1 MEYVT
6 DGWQGK
12 TPLPTDSRS
21 MERRETN
28 CKDTGSLGIVR
39 RPAGGRVRAGNA
51 PPVSMSQAPLPEPD
65 AAAQDLVWMAR
76 VKLGDTEALR
86 ALIEAHQHRI
96 IGTVAKM
103 LGDAADAEDIAQQVF
118 IRVWKS
124 AARYE
129 PTAKFTTWLFKIT
142 RNLVFNELRRRKR
155 HPAQSLDAVNS
166 DDRPMQAPDH
176 MVKAPDKALLDEEM
190 QAAIQRAIDEL
201 PETQR
206 MAVILRR
213 YDDIPYEEIGEI
225 LDLSVP
231 AVKSVLFRARTE
243 LREKLRRYLDA

>member
-1 MEYVT
+1 MSE
-6 DGWQGK
+6 DPS
-12 TPLPTDSRS
+12 PL
-21 MERRETN
+21 
-28 CKDTGSLGIVR
+28 
-39 RPAGGRVRAGNA
+39 A
-51 PPVSMSQAPLPEPD
+51 EPD

-76 VKLGDTEALR
+76 IKEGDTEALR
-86 ALIEAHQHRI
+86 DLIEAHQHRI

-103 LGDAADAEDIAQQVF
+103 LGDDSDAEDIAQQVF

-155 HPAQSLDAVNS
+155 HPAQSLDAPRD
-166 DDRPMQAPDH
+166 DDRPLQMPDTG
-176 MVKAPDKALLDEEM
+176 VKSPDTSLLDDEM

-213 YDDIPYEEIGEI
+213 YDDISYEEIGEI

-243 LREKLRRYLDA
+243 LRDKLKKYLDA